1 MADGC
6 ETGDVRHIQK
16 NEDLETNPANQF
28 GYDSALNASK
38 PIDFP
43 VICTCKTRVSP
54 CHCSKKTGGPPYSA
68 SGKYHANGPR
78 CSENLHENVQYCPN
92 IVIMDPLSNIGQSVG
107 KFEVGLEK
115 NSHGPQFILE
125 VFSPTP
131 LRMAGSAAT
140 VGRFLGSVA
149 ESSRMLSHRAW
160 LPCEP
165 EEK

>member
-54 CHCSKKTGGPPYSA
+54 CHCSKKKQGGLLTQRVVNTTQMGLDAVKISMKM
-68 SGKYHANGPR
+68 S
-78 CSENLHENVQYCPN
+78 N
-92 IVIMDPLSNIGQSVG
+92 IVQ
-107 KFEVGLEK
+107 
-115 NSHGPQFILE
+115 
-125 VFSPTP
+125 T
-131 LRMAGSAAT
+131 
-140 VGRFLGSVA
+140 
-149 ESSRMLSHRAW
+149 
-160 LPCEP
+160 
-165 EEK
+165 